1 MSRFLLISVC
11 TCCLFIGC
19 TSGSDDSVP
28 PTLQALKELQDSAVP
43 QSAVAAEYT
52 AAMQAM
58 KQNDSAA
65 TESKQAI
72 PKEVPQLSAD
82 LVSSGIYKVE
92 FLTTEGKFVVE
103 VNREWAPIG
112 ADRFYKLVTD
122 GFFDDSGFFRV
133 VPGFVVQFGLPAD
146 PAENT
151 KWSQGLMDESVKQ
164 GNKRGYLTFAKS
176 SAPNSRTTQ
185 LFISLGDNDRLD
197 GMGFSAFG
205 RVIEGMDVVDRI
217 NSEYGERPQ
226 QPSIKAQGNT
236 YLHSRFPNLSY
247 VQTAR
252 VINDDLAPAASTQ

>member
-1 MSRFLLISVC
+1 MSRLLLISIC
-11 TCCLFIGC
+11 TCCLFTGC

-28 PTLQALKELQDSAVP
+28 PTLQALNELKE
-43 QSAVAAEYT
+43 
-52 AAMQAM
+52 
-58 KQNDSAA
+58 SAA
-65 TESKQAI
+65 NELKESAAPESNQSI
-72 PKEVPQLSAD
+72 PTEVPELSAD
-82 LVSSGIYKVE
+82 LVSSGTYKVE
-92 FLTTEGKFVVE
+92 FITTEGKFVVE

-151 KWSQGLMDESVKQ
+151 KWSQGLMDEPVKQ

-205 RVIEGMDVVDRI
+205 HVIEGMDVVDRI

-226 QPSIKAQGNT
+226 QPSIKAQGNA
-236 YLHSRFPNLSY
+236 YLNSRFPNLSY

-252 VINDDLAPAASTQ
+252 VIKDDLAPAASTE